1 MKEAFVHIGA
11 HKAASSFLR
20 ANLNLH
26 KDRLMEEHGLGLVT
40 RAALMPSAF
49 GEEIYEVSQGRHP
62 ETDVTDAAKESLRS
76 LLPDGDD
83 NVLISNED
91 LICHLQIQD
100 FYQNAERAIRY
111 LRTALC
117 AFDLHVIFYI
127 RKQADYLESI
137 YMQFV
142 HLGRRVKFAK
152 FLERAAPVDLSW
164 LRAVEDMERA
174 LPPGR
179 LHLRTYEQIRLL
191 GEIGFYRDFLS
202 LCRVTG
208 VEDFTINEQYAKGR
222 PANRSYGQL
231 GMQIAQRVNPLLSRK
246 KEKKVLRRF
255 LQEHFSTATHP
266 RAVLLNEEQRKA
278 IFETYRESNRRLF
291 ERYDLG
297 VDGERLG
304 YF

>member
-26 KDRLMEEHGLGLVT
+26 KDRLMEEQGLGLVT
-40 RAALMPSAF
+40 RAELMPSAF
-49 GEEIYEVSQGRHP
+49 GQEVYEVSQGRHP
-62 ETDVTDAAKESLRS
+62 ETDVTGAAKENLRS
-76 LLPDGDD
+76 LLPDGDG
-83 NVLISNED
+83 NILISNED
-91 LICHLQIQD
+91 LICHLEVQD
-100 FYQNAERAIRY
+100 FYQNAESAIRY

-117 AFDLHVIFYI
+117 DFDLHIIFYI
-127 RKQADYLESI
+127 RKQADYIESI

-142 HLGRRVKFAK
+142 HLGRRVKFAR
-152 FLERAAPVDLSW
+152 FMERAAPVDLSW
-164 LRAVEDMERA
+164 LRAVEAMERA

-179 LHLRTYEQIRLL
+179 LHLRAFEQIRHL
-191 GEIGFYRDFLS
+191 GEVGFYRDFLS
-202 LCRVTG
+202 LCG
-208 VEDFTINEQYAKGR
+208 VSDVGNFTIHDDYSKGR
-222 PANRSYGQL
+222 AANRSYGQL

-246 KEKKVLRRF
+246 EMRVLRRF

-266 RAVLLNEEQRKA
+266 RAVLLDEEQRRA
-278 IFETYRESNRRLF
+278 IFESYRESNRRLF

-297 VDGERLG
+297 VSGESLG